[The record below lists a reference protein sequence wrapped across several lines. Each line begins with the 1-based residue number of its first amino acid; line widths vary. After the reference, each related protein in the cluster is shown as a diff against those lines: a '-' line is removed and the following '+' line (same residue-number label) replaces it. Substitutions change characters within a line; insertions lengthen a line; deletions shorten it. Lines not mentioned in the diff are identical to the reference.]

1 MSSSIAIT
9 ATSGSTSLTKTMS
22 LAKSVQ
28 GATGA
33 DGTAAKLLIG
43 SVDSQTFAFDDSSDN
58 DPTPSTIIFS
68 FQQQNLNAAISA
80 SDITI
85 TRNGGSTVTGF
96 DFDNNTVTNGTGIV
110 SGSLK
115 WVGGQAAGGA
125 TN

>member
-1 MSSSIAIT
+1 
-9 ATSGSTSLTKTMS
+9 MS

-115 WVGGQAAGGA
+115 WVGGQAAGGIA